1 MPNSIEIKNLSKR
14 YRIGLKENRS
24 DTIIGSFIDIF
35 KSPIKNFKKI
45 SNLSSFRDE
54 EENDDIIW
62 ALKNITLNIKEGGLY
77 GIIGANGAGKSTLLK
92 VLSRITWPTKGSIHI
107 NGKIA
112 SLLEVG
118 TGFHTDLTGREN
130 IYLNGTYLGMTKEE
144 VDTKFNDIVEFAN
157 VLKFIDTPLKR
168 FSTGMGMRLAF
179 SVAAFL
185 DSDIL
190 LIDEVLAVGDASFQ
204 KKCIRKMDEL
214 TKVGGRT
221 ILFVSHQ
228 IPALQSLCKYGIV
241 LDKGELVFQ
250 GDIKDAVD
258 LHLENQKDLTKNIN
272 FFSKHDAIKI
282 NKFDASI
289 NDEIVTITYDYDVKS
304 FTNNLHIGF
313 VLIDIKG
320 NRLINSFDV
329 EKSYDRKPGNYI
341 STFSFNSEIFL
352 PGDYIIKSIIFFKNV
367 EWYEKEN
374 VGLTISLALD
384 KNQSGIH
391 NSGILKKIGSW
402 DISKK

>member
-1 MPNSIEIKNLSKR
+1 MT
-14 YRIGLKENRS
+14 G
-24 DTIIGSFIDIF
+24 
-35 KSPIKNFKKI
+35 
-45 SNLSSFRDE
+45 

-204 KKCIRKMDEL
+204 KKM
-214 TKVGGRT
+214 
-221 ILFVSHQ
+221 
-228 IPALQSLCKYGIV
+228 Y
-241 LDKGELVFQ
+241 
-250 GDIKDAVD
+250 
-258 LHLENQKDLTKNIN
+258 TKN
-272 FFSKHDAIKI
+272 
-282 NKFDASI
+282 
-289 NDEIVTITYDYDVKS
+289 
-304 FTNNLHIGF
+304 G
-313 VLIDIKG
+313 
-320 NRLINSFDV
+320 
-329 EKSYDRKPGNYI
+329 
-341 STFSFNSEIFL
+341 
-352 PGDYIIKSIIFFKNV
+352 
-367 EWYEKEN
+367 
-374 VGLTISLALD
+374 
-384 KNQSGIH
+384 
-391 NSGILKKIGSW
+391 
-402 DISKK
+402 